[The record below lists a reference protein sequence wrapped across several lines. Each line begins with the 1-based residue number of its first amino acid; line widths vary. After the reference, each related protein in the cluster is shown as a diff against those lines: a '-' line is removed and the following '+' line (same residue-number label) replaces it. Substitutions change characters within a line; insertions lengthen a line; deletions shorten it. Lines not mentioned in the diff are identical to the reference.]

1 MPEAKKKEI
10 SIIIDVEPKIQVSIN
25 EVELNQILLN
35 LLSNAMRELSNPDI
49 KHKEILIKGSQ
60 TSTINMTSISI
71 SDSGRGIS
79 ADRHHNLFELLSN
92 EKNIGM
98 GIGLWL
104 CKYIVTKNDG
114 KIIYEKSEMGGAK
127 FILTIPNKKLT
138 LFKTNNP

>member
-10 SIIIDVEPKIQVSIN
+10 SIIIDVEPKIQVSMN

-35 LLSNAMRELSNPDI
+35 LLTNAMRELSNADV
-49 KHKEILIKGSQ
+49 KQKEILINGTQ
-60 TSTINMTSISI
+60 TSTANMTCISI
-71 SDSGRGIS
+71 SDSGKGIHK
-79 ADRHHNLFELLSN
+79 DRQHNLFELLSN

-114 KIIYEKSEMGGAK
+114 KIAYEKSEMGGAK
-127 FILTIPNKKLT
+127 FTLSIPNKKLT
-138 LFKTNNP
+138 LYQ